1 MKKQEKAL
9 LRLQIPDHSRSY
21 YKEIGEKAA
30 VYTFTRPKLKHKLSS
45 LSPRAMVKAET
56 EVRGYTR
63 KDLLKSPSPD
73 GGKGKRVGLV
83 YEELAKIQKNESKIA
98 FNLSIRDVSHI
109 KDATSKANKSNETS
123 SIKFFDLPLDIELVK
138 KNLINPENID
148 EMFKKSGVSYK
159 LLSPELS
166 SPGHDKSEVLEIDRL
181 LLGNPSGRQ
190 ETENLG
196 KWIEKMKETWA
207 SGNLDS
213 NENLSAIY
221 LLAAKEMV
229 RQVSVHCAQR
239 GEVLNEI
246 LKFFVGNLKFA
257 KESIK
262 IVEKNT
268 KKMKQVVFE
277 DFKKRESVL
286 IDKVKN
292 LEDSVSFLSDRI
304 EEKIKKISELN
315 ERILLD
321 SEIIEDLKLRFEYE
335 TENSCRGL
343 KVIQKSS
350 KGLKTQRNPQ
360 FFSKFPQTQHNYL
373 QYDRASQ
380 TDPGPAF
387 PSTSA
392 KACQAKPTLMVSPS
406 GLGIEIVSPSY
417 KYSEPSPDTLY
428 PNSPAGDHVEFKRGS
443 SKSFNSS
450 AQAYRQRTKKSIMS
464 PINELVR
471 KIKEKDKH
479 IAMLESLIENQK
491 EFIEVKEVKEAKE
504 VIEEKRQSF
513 PKITFHPA
521 EEIPNFDLASF
532 QTGFKSGF
540 DNGYNLGFKDVQD
553 ESNSSVSEQLDKS
566 DEIFTKLREED
577 SFEKEIERDR
587 EVIRANTI
595 AVDPDKNSETSANYS
610 LIESFND
617 EIQVKQRKVR
627 KSVIKTNFLLN
638 PDLTSNLKL
647 KSSVIPLTQIVQFN
661 FTRRLYKDP
670 KKSLSVKILDR
681 VLEKKISWFKKR
693 AYLSKKMIN
702 KLMFSFYLSYF
713 SKSDFQE
720 PFIYFIYEELA
731 QKSGLK
737 SVGDRKFIHFLSS
750 LIVLHPLKRPTNFI
764 KFLGAGSIINNPN
777 FLPFSL
783 RYFLECLHFMN
794 SSKIGIC
801 TVDETSDKIMLPV
814 SRAVECVKEKLEK
827 IDKAAIGKTISL
839 IESQGEPDPKKINKT
854 GVVECELVLE
864 VLLAVFEEFQV
875 RVIDGVELIINAL
888 KYEEDKSF
896 LYKSEV
902 LLILRTFCADNVER
916 FESYWLGD
924 EILIEDFCGFC
935 VQQFILTGNDIKT
948 CVPFPPLSST
958 ELIPVINNTLDE
970 NKSSLKSL
978 KASEKLAR
986 FWNYKTLKQK
996 LRNIESSL
1004 HRREVYEC
1012 LLASEIYKLEI
1023 NRIKLL

>member
-1 MKKQEKAL
+1 MKKQDKPW

-30 VYTFTRPKLKHKLSS
+30 AYTFTRPKIKQKLSS
-45 LSPRAMVKAET
+45 LSPRAVLSGET
-56 EVRGYTR
+56 EARGLSR
-63 KDLLKSPSPD
+63 KELLKSPSPD
-73 GGKGKRVGLV
+73 GAKGKKIRLLYDELV
-83 YEELAKIQKNESKIA
+83 KIQKNESKLA
-98 FNLSIRDVSHI
+98 FNSSIRDVSHI
-109 KDATSKANKSNETS
+109 KDATSKANKSNESS
-123 SIKFFDLPLDIELVK
+123 SIKFFDLPLDIETVK
-138 KNLINPENID
+138 KNLINAENID
-148 EMFKKSGVSYK
+148 EMFRKSNISYK
-159 LLSPELS
+159 LLSPEVP
-166 SPGHDKSEVLEIDRL
+166 SPNPSHEKSEVLEIDRL

-196 KWIEKMKETWA
+196 KWIEKMKETWTGDH
-207 SGNLDS
+207 GNVDN
-213 NENLSAIY
+213 NENLNAIY
-221 LLAAKEMV
+221 MLAAKEIT

-239 GEVLNEI
+239 GEVLSEI
-246 LKFFVGNLKFA
+246 LRYFIGNLKFA

-262 IVEKNT
+262 VVEKNT
-268 KKMKQVVFE
+268 KKMKKVVFE

-286 IDKVKN
+286 IEKVKD
-292 LEDSVSFLSDRI
+292 LEDSISYLNDRI
-304 EEKIKKISELN
+304 EEKVKKIKELN
-315 ERILLD
+315 EKILLD
-321 SEIIEDLKLRFEYE
+321 SDIIQDLKLRFEYE
-335 TENSCRGL
+335 TDNSCRGL

-350 KGLKTQRNPQ
+350 KGLKAQRNPQ
-360 FFSKFPQTQHNYL
+360 FFAKFPQTQHNCL
-373 QYDRASQ
+373 QYDKEVQTEAS
-380 TDPGPAF
+380 
-387 PSTSA
+387 PSHPLTSP
-392 KACQAKPTLMVSPS
+392 KSCQIKPVLLISHS
-406 GLGIEIVSPSY
+406 GLGIEIVSSSY
-417 KYSEPSPDTLY
+417 KPSDPSLESLN
-428 PNSPAGDHVEFKRGS
+428 PNNISTNGVEFKRGA

-450 AQAYRQRTKKSIMS
+450 AQAYRQRTKKSVMS
-464 PINELVR
+464 PITELVR
-471 KIKEKDKH
+471 RLKEKDKH

-491 EFIEVKEVKEAKE
+491 EFIEVG
-504 VIEEKRQSF
+504 EEKRQSY

-553 ESNSSVSEQLDKS
+553 ESVNSSVSEQFDKS
-566 DEIFTKLREED
+566 DEMFAKLGEED
-577 SFEKEIERDR
+577 SFDKEIEKDR
-587 EVIRANTI
+587 EIVRANTI
-595 AVDPDKNSETSANYS
+595 TVDPDKNSETSANDS

-617 EIQVKQRKVR
+617 DLQVKKRKVR

-638 PDLTSNLKL
+638 PDLTSNFKL
-647 KSSVIPLTQIVQFN
+647 KSSGIPLTQIVQFN

-702 KLMFSFYLSYF
+702 KLIFSFYLSYF

-737 SVGDRKFIHFLSS
+737 SVGDRKFIHFISS

-764 KFLGAGSIINNPN
+764 KFLGAGSIINNSN

-801 TVDETSDKIMLPV
+801 TIDETADKILLPV

-827 IDKAAIGKTISL
+827 IDKSAIGKTISL
-839 IESQGEPDPKKINKT
+839 IESQAEPDPKKINKT

-875 RVIDGVELIINAL
+875 KVIDGVELIINAL

-896 LYKSEV
+896 LFKSEV
-902 LLILRTFCADNVER
+902 LLILRTFCPDVVER
-916 FESYWLGD
+916 FESLWTGD

-958 ELIPVINNTLDE
+958 ELIPVINSTLDE
-970 NKSSLKSL
+970 NKFCLKSI
-978 KASEKLAR
+978 KNSEKLAR